1 MFIKFWSV
9 YMFKSIIN
17 WMNQPLLRDDT
28 GVIVGAYPIKH
39 QSDLDK
45 LLAAGYTREDMA
57 SMRLVKI
64 KEKTD
69 PESGESFSIVYMESI
84 PGHRICGW
92 INLDNQITITGF
104 LVPTSWMGTKK
115 QVAYS

>member
-1 MFIKFWSV
+1 
-9 YMFKSIIN
+9 MFKSIIN
-17 WMNQPLLRDDT
+17 WLNQPMLKDDT
-28 GVIVGAYPIKH
+28 GVLIGSYPIKH
-39 QSDLDK
+39 EADLEK
-45 LLAAGYTREDMA
+45 LLEAGYTREDMA

-69 PESGESFSIVYMESI
+69 PESGESFSILIMESI
-84 PGHRICGW
+84 PGHRIQGW

-104 LVPTSWMGTKK
+104 LVPTSWLGKK

>member
-1 MFIKFWSV
+1 
-9 YMFKSIIN
+9 MFKSIIN
-17 WMNQPLLRDDT
+17 WMNQPLLKDDT
-28 GVIVGAYPIKH
+28 GVMVGNYVIKH
-39 QSDLDK
+39 QADLDE
-45 LLAAGYTREDMA
+45 LLKVGYTHADMA
-57 SMRLVKI
+57 SMRLIKI

-69 PESGESFSIVYMESI
+69 PESGESFSILIMESI
-84 PGHRICGW
+84 PGHRIQGW